1 MSTRFIVIAAQAE
14 AASQV
19 SDDFAALVP
28 ASTLARVS
36 AAGTSTS
43 EAITSDPEQALPRVV
58 EDIRSHAEDTV
69 LIDALPEGSVS
80 TFDTLGWNLDVAA
93 STNARVIAA
102 FDTEGASLN
111 LLNVR
116 SRFLSV
122 ARVSTQPASQRLL
135 FLGSRRARQDSTSH
149 P

>member
-19 SDDFAALVP
+19 SDDFSALVP

-102 FDTEGASLN
+102 FDTEGATGCYSPFLPG
-111 LLNVR
+111 R
-116 SRFLSV
+116 S
-122 ARVSTQPASQRLL
+122 
-135 FLGSRRARQDSTSH
+135 D
-149 P
+149 

>member
-43 EAITSDPEQALPRVV
+43 EAITLDPEQALPRVV
-58 EDIRSHAEDTV
+58 EDIRSHAEDIV

-102 FDTEGASLN
+102 FDTEGASPELIEREIEV
-111 LLNVR
+111 L
-116 SRFLSV
+116 
-122 ARVSTQPASQRLL
+122 
-135 FLGSRRARQDSTSH
+135 
-149 P
+149 